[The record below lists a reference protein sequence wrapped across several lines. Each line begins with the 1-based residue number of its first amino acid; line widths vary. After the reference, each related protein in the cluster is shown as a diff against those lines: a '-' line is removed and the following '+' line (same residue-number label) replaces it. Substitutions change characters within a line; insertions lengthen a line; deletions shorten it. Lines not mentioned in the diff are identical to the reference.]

1 LRTLRI
7 NESHS
12 LLLNGSKYTNTML
25 SNSQIK
31 KIRSLQQ
38 KKFRKEHGEFVVE
51 GEKIVHELMQSEY
64 EVVGHYS
71 TIEGDDS
78 ELISNKELD
87 RITGLKKGNRSIA
100 VAKMKET
107 FAQEVSSILLDGVND
122 PGNLGTIIRI
132 ADWYGIKQV
141 ICSLDTADCYNSKVV
156 QSTMGSLFRINV
168 VYTDLKKYISDS
180 KFETY
185 AAVMDGENVNKIEGA
200 FNLLMGSE
208 SHGIREGL
216 DQDAAKRVTIARK
229 GRAESLNVGVATG
242 ILLDRLLG

>member
-1 LRTLRI
+1 
-7 NESHS
+7 
-12 LLLNGSKYTNTML
+12 ML

-51 GEKIVHELMQSEY
+51 GEKIVQELLQSDY
-64 EVVGHYS
+64 NVVNHFS
-71 TIEGDDS
+71 TIEAEGA

-100 VAKMKET
+100 IAQMKEQT
-107 FAQEVSSILLDGVND
+107 AQSVSSILLDGVND

-132 ADWYGIKQV
+132 ADWYGIEQV
-141 ICSLDTADCYNSKVV
+141 VCSMDTADCYNSKVV
-156 QSTMGSLFRINV
+156 QSTMGSLFRINII
-168 VYTDLKKYISDS
+168 YTDLKQYIQDS
-180 KFETY
+180 QFDTY
-185 AAVMDGENVNKIEGA
+185 AAVMNGEAVNKVEGP

-208 SHGIREGL
+208 SHGIRAGL
-216 DQDAAKRVTIARK
+216 DRDAEKRVTIGKK

-242 ILLDRLLG
+242 ILLDRLVG